1 MESKLKMDERPL
13 DCKDNQ
19 KRLEDVRKF
28 YRELSPEYPVVKG
41 LTAKTALEF
50 TLMKCDGRARQA
62 VITLPHG
69 PLETPAFMPVGTQGT
84 IKSLTPDDTSKCG
97 PQLILSNTYHL
108 GCRPGTEVIEKA
120 GGLHKFM
127 GWNRNL
133 LTDSGGF
140 QMVSLLKLAEV
151 TEEGVKFAHPDT
163 GDALML
169 SPEESM
175 RIQNVLGSDIMMA
188 LDDVVDAKFPDKE
201 RVAVAEE
208 RTVRWID
215 RCIKAHRKPQEQ
227 NLFGIIQGGLHEDL
241 RLKNLKSMKERR
253 DKLPGYAIGG
263 LSGGESKKDFWPVV
277 EICTRKD
284 NEGGLPDDKPR
295 YLMGVGHPLDIVICV
310 AFGVDLFDCVYP
322 TRTARFGTALYDG
335 GTMRLHQKK
344 YDDQDIPI
352 DKDCP
357 CYTCLNYS
365 RKRLKML
372 VRKEPV
378 GCQLLSIHNITYM
391 FRLGERMRTAIRNG
405 VYNEFLIDYIKGL
418 YPLEMKKS
426 PPSWVRDAV
435 KKATDVDIGRE
446 GLWNYSEW
454 ANADA
459 EEEER
464 EKKFVQQ
471 EILREK
477 AIEDKKRSQPD
488 SKTSNQSENE
498 NPRKKARFAKT

>member
-1 MESKLKMDERPL
+1 MGNMGERVLDSDE
-13 DCKDNQ
+13 NQ

-28 YRELSPEYPVVKG
+28 YKDLSPEFPEVKG
-41 LTAKTALEF
+41 LTKDSALSF

-84 IKSLTPDDTSKCG
+84 IKSLTADDTARCG

-108 GCRPGTEVIEKA
+108 GCRPGTEVIKKA

-151 TEEGVKFAHPDT
+151 TETGVKFAHPET
-163 GDALML
+163 GDLLLL

-201 RVAVAEE
+201 RVAEAEE

-215 RCIKAHRKPQEQ
+215 RCIEAHSKPLEQ

-241 RLKNLKSMKERR
+241 RLKNLRSMKERR

-284 NEGGLPDDKPR
+284 EDGGLPDDKPR

-335 GTMRLHQKK
+335 GTMRLHQKQ
-344 YDDQDIPI
+344 YDSQDIPI
-352 DKDCP
+352 DADCP
-357 CYTCLNYS
+357 CYTCQNYT
-365 RKRLKML
+365 RKRLKMM
-372 VRKEPV
+372 VRKEPA

-391 FRLGERMRTAIRNG
+391 FRLGERMRAAIRNG
-405 VYNEFLIDYIKGL
+405 RYSEFLIDYIKGL
-418 YPLEMKKS
+418 YPLELERC

-435 KKATDVDIGRE
+435 KKGTDEDIGRE

-454 ANADA
+454 TTADA
-459 EEEER
+459 EEELR
-464 EKKFVQQ
+464 EKTFVEQ

-477 AIEDKKRSQPD
+477 AIEDKKRPKPD
-488 SKTSNQSENE
+488 AGTEPE
-498 NPRKKARFAKT
+498 GEAPRKKARFSKT